1 MALCELKNVSKT
13 YMDGEMI
20 TPIHH
25 LNFEI
30 DKGDFVSIRGESGI
44 GKSTLLML
52 ISGLIKPS
60 EGSVFYDGKQLEML
74 PDSRLTEWRGH
85 NIGYIF
91 QNVQLVQALTVQEN
105 IELSSRFGNSKQ
117 NRKSTEELIN
127 RLGLWEKRNVLP
139 HLLSGGQKR
148 RAMIATALIRNPQMI
163 LADEPTNDLDDTWA
177 DEIINMLE
185 GMAKK
190 GKTVIVVTHN
200 KKYADYAGRSYKL
213 EKGCVVPVL

>member
-74 PDSRLTEWRGH
+74 PDNRLTEWRGH

-117 NRKSTEELIN
+117 NR
-127 RLGLWEKRNVLP
+127 
-139 HLLSGGQKR
+139 
-148 RAMIATALIRNPQMI
+148 
-163 LADEPTNDLDDTWA
+163 
-177 DEIINMLE
+177 
-185 GMAKK
+185 
-190 GKTVIVVTHN
+190 
-200 KKYADYAGRSYKL
+200 
-213 EKGCVVPVL
+213 